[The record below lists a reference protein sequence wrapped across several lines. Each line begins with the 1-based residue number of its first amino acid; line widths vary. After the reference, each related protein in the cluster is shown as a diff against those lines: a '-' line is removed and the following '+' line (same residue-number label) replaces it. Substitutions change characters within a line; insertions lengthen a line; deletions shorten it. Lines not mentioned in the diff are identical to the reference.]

1 MYSPNEDFT
10 GVYDSYE
17 FSETATSRLINA
29 PPNRNINL
37 MIEGFDCLLDELG
50 KKEKEVKTVSIIR

>member
-17 FSETATSRLINA
+17 FGETAKSRLINA
-29 PPNRNINL
+29 PLNRNINL
-37 MIEGFDCLLDELG
+37 MIEWFDYLLDELR
-50 KKEKEVKTVSIIR
+50 KKKKEVKTVSIIR